1 MPENANGHAAGAPV
15 VPVAE
20 EGTQAGNA
28 TETAAET
35 PATDGLSPQMKE
47 LGPSAEKEEYD
58 AGGDEEDREIDD
70 EGSQCGEIE
79 WVVKPPDG
87 GWGWVIVT
95 ASFAC
100 NFIVDGIIFTFGMF
114 LGHIS
119 EAFGESNSKVAL
131 VGSLL
136 SGFYLMA
143 GPFVSALANRFG
155 FRLVTILGA
164 AVGCAAFMISGLFAT
179 SVNFLC
185 ITYGV
190 IGGIGFGLI
199 YVPAVI
205 TTGFYFEKWR
215 ALATGI
221 AVCGSGIG
229 TFLMAPLA
237 TFLID
242 SLGWRGALMIQA
254 GIVLNC
260 AIFGAL
266 FRPLKPIPVR
276 VIREEDARNDNLGP
290 PSQNGEIKRR
300 RVVSECSKD
309 GKGNLPLLQRIKIA
323 RDEMRMSESS
333 YSVADPHQ
341 THITGASG
349 NYINNIS
356 HDQLA
361 VDNNNKVAVPPYHQE
376 RKLSSHSVN
385 VARVLL
391 ENEGGGVLEELAEE
405 EKGEDSSL
413 VVKQRKA
420 TFIASCSTPH
430 LKTLH
435 EERVSG
441 SARAEKRGGSA
452 MALYRP
458 GARRRNSRIRTT
470 SESGSSFSGE
480 AGKRGNTTGG
490 ENTTG
495 GVQEGAEPRPFDRS
509 DIFFSASLRRLEQY
523 TSQTSLG
530 YHASVTKLPTKDDDA
545 LKEDGPG
552 NGVLASKWK
561 AVPEEDCDDLEQ
573 KKGNCCSL
581 ICPAPALRT
590 LSSMLDISL
599 LKSPT
604 FIVLAVSGFLTMMGF
619 FVPFMF
625 LAERAVMLGMD
636 SGKAVM
642 LVSVVGITNTVGRV
656 VCGMVSSFYPKA
668 NALFLNNAA
677 LTVAGISTLAAP
689 ISSSVAYQF
698 FYSSLF
704 GLTIACFASLRSIL
718 VVDLLGLDKL
728 TNAFGLLLLFQ
739 GLAATVGSPL
749 AGSFKEFTGSYDASF
764 YLSGSLILISGVMCY
779 PLSYVNKWEKRKLAE
794 AEANANKVGGEGG
807 VLV

>member
-1 MPENANGHAAGAPV
+1 MPESANGHAGGLAQEVEEVPMTTNIADAPV
-15 VPVAE
+15 EAQ
-20 EGTQAGNA
+20 GTGDVTLPMNKDMEQ
-28 TETAAET
+28 
-35 PATDGLSPQMKE
+35 
-47 LGPSAEKEEYD
+47 SAEKEED
-58 AGGDEEDREIDD
+58 GEANEDDGEQELDD
-70 EGSQCGEIE
+70 DGSQCGEIE

-119 EAFGESNSKVAL
+119 SAFGAPKSKVAL

-164 AVGCAAFMISGLFAT
+164 AVGCVAFLISGLFAS
-179 SVNFLC
+179 SVDFLC
-185 ITYGV
+185 VTYGV

-237 TFLID
+237 TWLID

-276 VIREEDARNDNLGP
+276 VVQDDDDKNESMESPNQSEP
-290 PSQNGEIKRR
+290 VKRR

-309 GKGNLPLLQRIKIA
+309 GKGRNLPLLQRIKIA
-323 RDEMRMSESS
+323 RDELRMAESS
-333 YSVADPHQ
+333 YSVADAHQ

-356 HDQLA
+356 HDHLA
-361 VDNNNKVAVPPYHQE
+361 VDNNNKQINPPYHQE

-391 ENEGGGVLEELAEE
+391 ENEGGTVLEELTEE
-405 EKGEDSSL
+405 ERGEDASL
-413 VVKQRKA
+413 VVNQRKA
-420 TFIASCSTPH
+420 TVLVSCSTPH
-430 LKTLH
+430 LKAVV

-441 SARAEKRGGSA
+441 SARADKRGGSA

-458 GARRRNSRIRTT
+458 GARRRNSRVRTT
-470 SESGSSFSGE
+470 SESGWSFSGE
-480 AGKRGNTTGG
+480 AGKKGSISTGANATSG
-490 ENTTG
+490 AQEN
-495 GVQEGAEPRPFDRS
+495 EPRPFDRS
-509 DIFFSASLRRLEQY
+509 DIFFSASLMRLPQY
-523 TSQTSLG
+523 TSQNSLG
-530 YHASVTKLPTKDDDA
+530 YHASVTKLPTKEDDTA
-545 LKEDGPG
+545 LEDGPG
-552 NGVLASKWK
+552 NGVVTPKWK
-561 AVPEEDCDDLEQ
+561 AVPEEDGGDVE
-573 KKGNCCSL
+573 KKSCFSL

-590 LSSMLDISL
+590 LSTMLDVSL

-625 LAERAVMLGMD
+625 LAERAESLGMEK
-636 SGKAVM
+636 GTAVL
-642 LVSVVGITNTVGRV
+642 LVSVVGITNTIGRV

-668 NALFLNNAA
+668 NALLLNNAA
-677 LTVAGISTLAAP
+677 VTVAGISTLAAP
-689 ISSSVAYQF
+689 ISSTMGYQF
-698 FYSSLF
+698 FYSSIF
-704 GLTIACFASLRSIL
+704 GLSIACFASLRSII

-739 GLAATVGSPL
+739 GLAATVGSPI

-779 PLSYVNKWEKRKLAE
+779 PLAYVNRWEKNKLADAAKE
-794 AEANANKVGGEGG
+794 SKVGGDGG
-807 VLV
+807 VPV